1 MNNGK
6 DKQNIAKQVE
16 SNSSIHPIAILCE
29 SNSYDY
35 AV

>member
-1 MNNGK
+1 MEKKNK
-6 DKQNIAKQVE
+6 NIAKQVE
-16 SNSSIHPIAILCE
+16 SNSSIHPIVILCE